1 MKIQGKT
8 FIVTGAASGLGAAT
22 AKMIVARGGSVVIA
36 DMNAAGEA
44 FAKELGERAAFIET
58 NVTSEEDGQRAVASA
73 KERFGALHGLVN
85 CAGIAPS
92 ERVVGKSGPHGLE
105 SFTRAISVNLIG
117 TFNMMRLAAAEM
129 SSNEPMDDG
138 ERGVIVNTSSVAAFE
153 GQIGQAAYAASKAG
167 VAGMTLPVARELARV
182 GIRVVAIAPGLFYT
196 PMMAGFSQEVQD
208 SLAKSVP
215 FPARLGKPEEFAE
228 MVATICEIP
237 MLNGETIRLDGA
249 LRMTAK

>member
-8 FIVTGAASGLGAAT
+8 FVVTGGASGLGAAT
-22 AKMIVARGGSVVIA
+22 AKMIVSRGGNVVIA
-36 DMNAAGEA
+36 DMNPAGEA
-44 FAKELGERAAFIET
+44 FARELGSHAAFVVT
-58 NVTSEEDGQRAVASA
+58 NVTLEADGLRAVDMA
-73 KERFGALHGLVN
+73 KETFGALHGLVN

-92 ERVVGKSGPHGLE
+92 ERVVGKSGPHSLE
-105 SFTRAISVNLIG
+105 SFTRAITVNLIG
-117 TFNMMRLAAAEM
+117 TFNMMRLAAAVM
-129 SSNEPMDDG
+129 SGNEPMDDG
-138 ERGVIVNTSSVAAFE
+138 ECGVIVNTSSVAAFE

-182 GIRVVAIAPGLFYT
+182 GIRVVAIAPGLFHT

-215 FPARLGKPEEFAE
+215 FPARLGEPEEFAAL
-228 MVATICEIP
+228 VATICEIS

-249 LRMTAK
+249 LRMAAK